1 MKTFFHLHRSNLRCS
16 KKNLVI
22 SFRLM
27 LLALLMLTTISVYG
41 NDTISNLPKKEA
53 ANSNQ
58 RGIHNGHEWVDLG
71 LPSGTLWASCNIG
84 ATTPEGYGD
93 YFAWGEVT
101 TKNRYDYSTYKYGK
115 ADDKL
120 TKYCTNDNITELEPE
135 DDAAAVKWRGHWRM
149 PNDTEQW
156 ELLNLCKWEWTD
168 QEGVIGCKVT
178 GPNSNFIFLPAAG
191 GKNRNIIFGV
201 DNEVRC
207 WGNSIESDS
216 PFMARG
222 ISYFPKIVEILGKN
236 AMHISPR
243 YLGLPIRPVCP
254 SYVFTFLDYLGTA
267 YLAENHIEGDIITEP
282 APPADGACSDEYEF
296 VGWSEEEVPYGAQTY
311 TAVTFAYTMPDHAV
325 TLYPVYRKKND
336 DNFYTSF
343 IFCEELG
350 KVVEWYPTK
359 LLLHTPYYQQTF
371 TVHID
376 DAHQSIKT
384 NVVGKNLL
392 EINGIDI
399 ENNAGKRLVITCEV
413 DGTQYALCHTIPVV
427 VSRKTAST
435 WQGTITALDK
445 NYYQY
450 LDLIVRDNATLT
462 INGSFATCNTFNN
475 IYIHPTAKIVVQK
488 GRTLI
493 ANSVS
498 FWGGIDDIYN
508 GSNYDLYKY
517 GVPQLALLEGNLQKT
532 VETMDYIMR
541 VDLEQMYQMGVP
553 YDVNLADITYWDG
566 SAIELGNEL
575 YVSAYDGQAR
585 ANREKMTWIW
595 EADFEDK
602 LGAATLKAGVGY
614 TISAEPQYSGDSY
627 STLRLPMKNN
637 IDLGATEAG
646 KTVDVFAY
654 ANTKGVTITDNHKGW
669 NYISNPYMTSIS
681 GGEADSKL
689 VLGYLKETDTGSWEW
704 ENDDIRYV
712 TIPADNGK
720 DYHQMKY
727 SEAVLKPFKS
737 YFVQIA
743 QEGELSFAL
752 ASRQNAPARYMQVQ
766 TEQEVELEVLLSSDQ
781 YSDNMGLLIAEQY
794 SPAYE
799 INADLEK
806 MTGSMSV
813 YTIYGGHQLAYNAL
827 SPANAEEWIPVG
839 YIVPNAGEYTFQL
852 DEKSV
857 RDNVQHCYLM
867 DYETGYVTDL
877 VEDIY
882 TFVSATKQSESRFA
896 INIVLSKEDS
906 NTTTGVD
913 NSHISSHQA
922 HKFIYN
928 GELYILNNGVI
939 YNANGQTVR
948 TINK

>member
-1 MKTFFHLHRSNLRCS
+1 MKTLFHLHRSNLRCS
-16 KKNLVI
+16 KKNLVV
-22 SFRLM
+22 SFRVM

-41 NDTISNLPKKEA
+41 NDTISNMPKKEA
-53 ANSNQ
+53 ENSNQ
-58 RGIHNGHEWVDLG
+58 ECIHNGHEWVDLG

-84 ATTPEGYGD
+84 ATSPEGYGD
-93 YFAWGEVT
+93 YFAWGET
-101 TKNRYDYSTYKYGK
+101 ETKERYDYTTYKWGN
-115 ADDKL
+115 AANKL
-120 TKYCTNDNITELEPE
+120 TKYCTNDNKRVLDAE
-135 DDAAAVKWRGHWRM
+135 DDAAAVKWRGLWRM
-149 PNDTEQW
+149 PSSSEIE
-156 ELLNLCKWEWTD
+156 ELNGLCTWEWIKLK
-168 QEGVIGCKVT
+168 GVTVCKVT
-178 GPNSNFIFLPAAG
+178 GPNGNSIFLPAAG
-191 GKNRNIIFGV
+191 VIMGTKTEYVNWI
-201 DNEVRC
+201 
-207 WGNSIESDS
+207 
-216 PFMARG
+216 
-222 ISYFPKIVEILGKN
+222 Y
-236 AMHISPR
+236 
-243 YLGLPIRPVCP
+243 YLGSNLPSIATPSSVAAIGCMFPIPPMEGVSGVARQYGYPIRPVFRPYLC
-254 SYVFTFLDYLGTA
+254 TFLDYLGAA
-267 YLAENHIEGDIITEP
+267 YLAENHIEGDTIAVPTSP
-282 APPADGACSDEYEF
+282 ASDACSNEYQF
-296 VGWSEEEVPYGAQTY
+296 VGWSEEEVPYEAQTY
-311 TAVTFAYTMPDHAV
+311 TAITFPYIMPNNNV
-325 TLYPVYRKKND
+325 TLYPVYRKND
-336 DNFYTSF
+336 ENFYTSF
-343 IFCEELG
+343 ISCEELG
-350 KVVEWYPTK
+350 KIVEWYPTK
-359 LLLHTPYYQQTF
+359 LLLHTPYYKQTF

-376 DAHQSIKT
+376 NAHQSIQT
-384 NVVGKNLL
+384 NVVGRNLL
-392 EINGIDI
+392 EISGIDV

-427 VSRKTAST
+427 VSRKSAST
-435 WQGTITALDK
+435 WHGTESALDK
-445 NYYQY
+445 DYYQY
-450 LDLIVRDNATLT
+450 LDLVVRDSATLT
-462 INGSFATCNTFNN
+462 INGFVAACNTFNN
-475 IYIHPTAKIVVQK
+475 VYIHPTAKIVVTNT
-488 GRTLI
+488 RTLI

-498 FWGGIDDIYN
+498 FWGGIDEIYN
-508 GSNYDLYKY
+508 GSTYDLNKY
-517 GVPQLALLEGNLQKT
+517 GVPQLSIKFGNLQKN

-541 VDLEQMYQMGVP
+541 VDLDQMYQMGVP
-553 YDVNLADITYWDG
+553 YDVALEDIKYWDG
-566 SAIELGNEL
+566 SAIGLGTQL

-585 ANREKMTWIW
+585 ANLDMNNTWRWEVDFVEKV
-595 EADFEDK
+595 
-602 LGAATLKAGVGY
+602 LKAGVGY

-637 IDLGATEAG
+637 IASGATETD

-654 ANTKGVTITDNHKGW
+654 DNQKGETITDNHKGW

-681 GGEADSKL
+681 RYEADSKL

-704 ENDDIRYV
+704 ENDEIRYV

-743 QEGELSFAL
+743 ENGELSFAL
-752 ASRQNAPARYMQVQ
+752 ESRQNAPARYMQVQ
-766 TEQEVELEVLLSSDQ
+766 TDQEVELEVLLSSDQ

-852 DEKSV
+852 DEKSM
-857 RDNVQHCYLM
+857 RDDVQHCYLM

-882 TFVSATKQSESRFA
+882 TFVSATKKSDSRFA

-906 NTTTGVD
+906 NTTTGVH

-939 YNANGQTVR
+939 YNANGQTVK

>member
-1 MKTFFHLHRSNLRCS
+1 MGFTS
-16 KKNLVI
+16 
-22 SFRLM
+22 
-27 LLALLMLTTISVYG
+27 
-41 NDTISNLPKKEA
+41 
-53 ANSNQ
+53 
-58 RGIHNGHEWVDLG
+58 
-71 LPSGTLWASCNIG
+71 
-84 ATTPEGYGD
+84 
-93 YFAWGEVT
+93 EVT

-120 TKYCTNDNITELEPE
+120 TKYCTNSQYGTVDNKTVLDSI
-135 DDAAAVKWRGHWRM
+135 DDAAACQWKGHWRM
-149 PNDTEQW
+149 PNETEQW
-156 ELLNLCKWEWTD
+156 ELLYLCKWEWTI
-168 QEGVIGCKVT
+168 QEGVRGCKVT

-191 GKNRNIIFGV
+191 GKNRDFSFQV
-201 DNEVRC
+201 DKEVC
-207 WGNSIESDS
+207 YWGNSIEISEQCR
-216 PFMARG
+216 AKG
-222 ISYFPKIVEILGKN
+222 ISYNPIIVEILGN
-236 AMHISPR
+236 YQHMSPR
-243 YLGLPIRPVCP
+243 YLGLPVRPVRP
-254 SYVFTFLDYLGTA
+254 SYVFTLLDYLGTA
-267 YLAENHIEGDIITEP
+267 YLAENHIEDDIITEP
-282 APPADGACSDEYEF
+282 APPAVGVCSDEYEF
-296 VGWSEEEVPYGAQTY
+296 VGWSEKEVPYEAQTY
-311 TAVTFAYTMPDHAV
+311 TAITFPYTMPDHAV
-325 TLYPVYRKKND
+325 TLYPVYRKKD
-336 DNFYTSF
+336 GSFYTSF
-343 IFCEELG
+343 ILCEELG
-350 KVVEWYPTK
+350 KIVEWYPTK

-376 DAHQSIKT
+376 DAQQSIQT
-384 NVVGKNLL
+384 NAVGQNLL

-399 ENNAGKRLVITCEV
+399 ENNANKRLIITCEAN
-413 DGTQYALCHTIPVV
+413 GTQYALCHTIPVV

-435 WQGTITALDK
+435 WYGTMTALDK

-450 LDLIVRDNATLT
+450 LDLVVRDNAILT
-462 INGSFATCNTFNN
+462 INGAAAAYNTFNN
-475 IYIHPTAKIVVQK
+475 IYIHPTAKIVVRQ
-488 GRTLI
+488 GSTLT

-508 GSNYDLYKY
+508 GSTYELNKY
-517 GVPQLALLEGNLQKT
+517 GIPQLSLKGNLQKT

-541 VDLEQMYQMGVP
+541 VDLDQMYQMGVP

-566 SAIELGNEL
+566 SAIEVGNEL

-585 ANREKMTWIW
+585 ANRDKKTWIY
-595 EADFEDK
+595 ETDFATK

-614 TISAEPQYSGDSY
+614 TISAEPQASGDSY

-637 IDLGATEAG
+637 IAPGATEAD
-646 KTVDVFAY
+646 KTVKVFAY
-654 ANTKGVTITDNHKGW
+654 NNTKGETITDNHKGW

-689 VLGYLKETDTGSWEW
+689 VLGYLKETGTGPWEW
-704 ENDDIRYV
+704 ENDEIRYV

-743 QEGELSFAL
+743 EEGELSFAL

-794 SPAYE
+794 SPTYE

-852 DEKSV
+852 DEKSM
-857 RDNVQHCYLM
+857 RDDVQHCYLM
-867 DYETGYVTDL
+867 DYETGHVTDL

-882 TFVSATKQSESRFA
+882 TFVSATKKSESRFA
-896 INIVLSKEDS
+896 INIVLSKENS

-913 NSHISSHQA
+913 NSKISSRQA

-939 YNANGQTVR
+939 YNANGKIVR